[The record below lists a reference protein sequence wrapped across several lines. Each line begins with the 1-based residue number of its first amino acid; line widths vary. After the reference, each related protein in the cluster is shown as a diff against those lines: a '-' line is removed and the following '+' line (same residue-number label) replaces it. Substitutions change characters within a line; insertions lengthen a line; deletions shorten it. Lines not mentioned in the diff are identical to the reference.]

1 MQGPPPGPFGED
13 ITWPDQVAPRGRR
26 RLVPEKSS
34 LKPQTATA
42 SERLTLCL
50 LVHRPL
56 GFASNETL
64 VEAYIIGFFDTF

>member
-1 MQGPPPGPFGED
+1 MQGPPPGPFWQD
-13 ITWPDQVAPRGRR
+13 ITWSDQVAPGGRG
-26 RLVPEKSS
+26 RLVPETSN

-64 VEAYIIGFFDTF
+64 VEAYIIGSLETF